1 MVPEKLMADFMKL
14 SINNLGS
21 IIPVPEGVRVELH
34 SRPMFAGGE
43 YLSWGSDDVMLV
55 VSGALFVTS
64 PVERVGYREIRI
76 DGPMYVP
83 KGSEGPI
90 RAKLRDLRG
99 PSFSYRYPPGARL
112 IISEETFG
120 RAFLE
125 MLPEPTPLLVFGELT
140 FEKDVTPELL
150 KSKIPEIVLIGQISV
165 PKDLLPVV
173 QILTEQKFGRRT
185 FARSW
190 HCIRWA
196 ICPARRSGKCSV
208 GRLGRSDISCHRP
221 GRCSMSC

>member
-1 MVPEKLMADFMKL
+1 MADFMKL

-140 FEKDVTPELL
+140 FEKDVTPEVTSTVSRVTRTLR
-150 KSKIPEIVLIGQISV
+150 SV
-165 PKDLLPVV
+165 PCQLRY
-173 QILTEQKFGRRT
+173 LTSAQLR
-185 FARSW
+185 AL
-190 HCIRWA
+190 
-196 ICPARRSGKCSV
+196 
-208 GRLGRSDISCHRP
+208 GRLGVMRRP
-221 GRCSMSC
+221 SGVASMPMTP